1 MVQPRASAKLSTW
14 MSSSTSSTKTSPT
27 SSMIRVSTVPCTK
40 TESDFA
46 IPLRGTTP
54 STATS
59 STSASSGSSSPRNSI
74 SIAYGRVRVD
84 RASRDHDE
92 VDYGDE
98 VCASSLET
106 KDLWDSIQNNEYFS
120 LEGLLD
126 VVRQLRIYITPDLE
140 TPDFLILK
148 RTAKFEVRRY
158 ASFIVAETKGD
169 ELSGSSGFREVAGY
183 IFGKNST
190 METFPMTTPV
200 FTVANDTELSEVSI
214 QIVLPKEK
222 ELSNLP
228 EPCLEEISLRKVEEG
243 IVAAVKFSGR
253 PTEIV
258 VRQKVKE
265 LRSALIQADLKPT
278 GGCMLARY
286 NDPGRTWSFM
296 MKNEILIW
304 LKEFSLD

>member
-1 MVQPRASAKLSTW
+1 MATTFSGLNIHQIPAVFPIFQRPVFSEFRRTAA
-14 MSSSTSSTKTSPT
+14 
-27 SSMIRVSTVPCTK
+27 
-40 TESDFA
+40 A
-46 IPLRGTTP
+46 IKPTTP
-54 STATS
+54 
-59 STSASSGSSSPRNSI
+59 RNFAVRSRLVEHGAAEGI
-74 SIAYGRVRVD
+74 GEAFNLDELVDFLNEDLPHLFDDQGIDRSMYEDRVRF
-84 RASRDHDE
+84 RDPITRHDTIDGYLFNIRLLRFLFSPE
-92 VDYGDE
+92 FYLHRVWKTGPHE
-98 VCASSLET
+98 ITTRWTMVMKFVLLPWKPKLVFTGMSIMGINCRTGKFCSHV
-106 KDLWDSIQNNEYFS
+106 DLWDSIQNNEYFS

-222 ELSNLP
+222 ELSKHRN
-228 EPCLEEISLRKVEEG
+228 I
-243 IVAAVKFSGR
+243 
-253 PTEIV
+253 
-258 VRQKVKE
+258 
-265 LRSALIQADLKPT
+265 
-278 GGCMLARY
+278 
-286 NDPGRTWSFM
+286 
-296 MKNEILIW
+296 
-304 LKEFSLD
+304 